1 MTFDLTAFGIGTGL
15 VMCGYIAGM
24 IVKAGFEVLRAVRP

>member
-1 MTFDLTAFGIGTGL
+1 MTMDLTAFSIGTGL

-24 IVKAGFEVLRAVRP
+24 IVKAAYDAMRAVRP